1 MSTYLTA
8 TGIAVSDLD
17 ASTNFYKEIL
27 GMVVHRTITLDIM
40 VENILGFEGVRG
52 TAILLMQYHDRRNCK
67 DLPTKLVFNVP
78 DVRGIIETARAANV
92 DIYKEAAEYES
103 MGGSIIALIKDPDGY
118 LIELMQKPAK
128 K

>member
-17 ASTNFYKEIL
+17 ASTNFYKDIL

-52 TAILLMQYHDRRNCK
+52 TAILLMQYHDRRNCT
-67 DLPTKLVFNVP
+67 DLPL
-78 DVRGIIETARAANV
+78 
-92 DIYKEAAEYES
+92 S
-103 MGGSIIALIKDPDGY
+103 LIH
-118 LIELMQKPAK
+118 I
-128 K
+128 

>member
-52 TAILLMQYHDRRNCK
+52 TAILLMQYHDRRNCT

-78 DVRGIIETARAANV
+78 AVSYTHLTLPTICSV
-92 DIYKEAAEYES
+92 
-103 MGGSIIALIKDPDGY
+103 
-118 LIELMQKPAK
+118 
-128 K
+128 

>member
-8 TGIAVSDLD
+8 TGIAVSDLE
-17 ASTNFYKEIL
+17 ASTKFYTEML
-27 GMVVHRTITLDIM
+27 GMTVYRTITLDTM

-52 TAILLMQYHDRRNCK
+52 PAILLMQYNDNRNSQ

-78 DVRGIIETARAANV
+78 DVRAIINAARIAGVA
-92 DIYKEAAEYES
+92 IYKEATEHES
-103 MGGSIIALIKDPDGY
+103 MGGATIGFIKDPDGY
-118 LIELMQKPAK
+118 LIELMQKPVK